1 MSASSPFFGSASACF
16 LGGGIGVEGVCLGIS
31 IVKGV
36 GGSTRS
42 TKGGRGVE
50 VPESSMTGGELP
62 LLKSFSCTFL
72 IAPLAMKVK
81 NNAQM
86 RCPG

>member
-1 MSASSPFFGSASACF
+1 MGD
-16 LGGGIGVEGVCLGIS
+16 EGVCLGIL

-42 TKGGRGVE
+42 TTGGRGVE

-62 LLKSFSCTFL
+62 LLKSFSWTFL
-72 IAPLAMKVK
+72 TVPLAMKVK
-81 NNAQM
+81 NNAQ
-86 RCPG
+86 CDVQVEVES